1 MDPSADS
8 MKQQEAT
15 DWRIKD
21 TLIWPIS
28 ETKELQ
34 SKNKHKKANSTF
46 KERTTNK
53 MRNSLTLLEGSSENQ
68 PSLGLMNTP
77 TIFLRKITFPP
88 RKRGIIK
95 LISNYSTNNI
105 KKQSHSPLIKLY

>member
-88 RKRGIIK
+88 RKRGIRKELSAVSDTAVQKPCDIGTK
-95 LISNYSTNNI
+95 A
-105 KKQSHSPLIKLY
+105 

>member
-1 MDPSADS
+1 MTLSS
-8 MKQQEAT
+8 T
-15 DWRIKD
+15 FSTRICLSDFKFHPNKGII
-21 TLIWPIS
+21 LYEIWPIS

-34 SKNKHKKANSTF
+34 SKIKHTKANSTF

-53 MRNSLTLLEGSSENQ
+53 MRNSLTLLDGSSENQ

-77 TIFLRKITFPP
+77 IIFLQKITFPP

-95 LISNYSTNNI
+95 LISNYSTDNI
-105 KKQSHSPLIKLY
+105 